1 MRLAERVAVV
11 TGATSEIGT
20 ATALL
25 LAAKGAAVAVS
36 GHTPTK
42 LEAVAGKLEKAGA
55 RFHAAPLDLSRPEVV
70 EGFFADVATRL
81 GPVDIL
87 VNTAAWRVRQSFLET
102 TAADWRKTFAVC
114 VDSYFLCSLAAARQM
129 APRGW
134 GRIIHY
140 GSISGSVLM
149 VPFTAYTAAKGA
161 VHMPAKAMAVDLA
174 PHGITVNV
182 VAPGVVETQY
192 VRANLTPL
200 QIEKRLE
207 RIPAGRLASPED
219 CAAAV
224 AHLCSP
230 DMQYVTGQVLYVD
243 GGFLSAGIIAR

>member
-87 VNTAAWRVRQSFLET
+87 VNTAAWRVRQPFLET
-102 TAADWRKTFAVC
+102 TYADWRRTFEVC

-161 VHMPAKAMAVDLA
+161 VHMLAKAMGGGPGAARHHGERRGARCSGDPVRPRQSDPAPDREAAGTDPGRPPGQPRGLRGGSGASVLA
-174 PHGITVNV
+174 
-182 VAPGVVETQY
+182 
-192 VRANLTPL
+192 
-200 QIEKRLE
+200 
-207 RIPAGRLASPED
+207 
-219 CAAAV
+219 
-224 AHLCSP
+224 
-230 DMQYVTGQVLYVD
+230 
-243 GGFLSAGIIAR
+243 

>member
-1 MRLAERVAVV
+1 MNLSGKVAVV
-11 TGATSEIGT
+11 TGVTSEIGT
-20 ATALL
+20 ATALR
-25 LAAKGAAVAVS
+25 LAAEGAAVAVT
-36 GHTPTK
+36 GQTPAK
-42 LEAVAGKLEKAGA
+42 LEAVAAKLRQTGA
-55 RFHAAPLDLSRPEVV
+55 TFHAEALDLSRPEVV
-70 EGFFADVATRL
+70 DGFFDEVAKVL

-87 VNTAAWRVRQSFLET
+87 VNTAAWRKRQPFLET
-102 TAADWRKTFAVC
+102 TYADWRRTFEVC

-129 APRGW
+129 APRKW

-149 VPFTAYTAAKGA
+149 VPFTAYTACKGA
-161 VHMPAKAMAVDLA
+161 VHALAKAMAVDLA

-192 VRANLTPL
+192 VRDNLSPT

-207 RIPAGRLASPED
+207 RIPSGRLATPED

-224 AHLCSP
+224 AHLAAP
-230 DMQYVTGQVLYVD
+230 DMGYVTGQVVYVD
-243 GGFLSAGIIAR
+243 GGFLSAGVIAK